1 MKITGIYKILNIITN
16 KSYIGQSLDV
26 KDRIRRHKYNLNRG
40 KHSNPHLQKSYIKY
54 GTDNFKYEIL
64 YQFDVN
70 GLSKDD
76 ICNHLN
82 IKEIE
87 MIILFDSFNNGY
99 NLTTGGDR
107 HYIVSDATKI
117 KLSESHKGIKPSEY
131 CKQKTSERFKGIPK
145 SEETKEKMSKSKKGK
160 PKKHKNWNF
169 GKRGYKI
176 KPASEERKRKIGD
189 AQMGSKNH
197 NYGKKTPESVKQ
209 KCRDSY
215 HGEQCHLAKITDE
228 IARTFSSTTDTLS
241 FSIVL
246 KTHTIAFAEGLST
259 FCPLLYKNPLK

>member
-1 MKITGIYKILNIITN
+1 
-16 KSYIGQSLDV
+16 
-26 KDRIRRHKYNLNRG
+26 
-40 KHSNPHLQKSYIKY
+40 
-54 GTDNFKYEIL
+54 
-64 YQFDVN
+64 
-70 GLSKDD
+70 
-76 ICNHLN
+76 
-82 IKEIE
+82 

-228 IARTFSSTTDTLS
+228 IAREIKIALNNGITGVSLSKLYNVSTHIISRIKSGKTWKHI
-241 FSIVL
+241 IV
-246 KTHTIAFAEGLST
+246 
-259 FCPLLYKNPLK
+259 